1 MWSLGYIQV
10 AENDEISETAKELL
24 NSTEKILPEPE
35 NLVTNK
41 SLSDDESDS
50 EIADIQTNESAINP
64 INESDIKNQINN
76 SNNEIEE
83 DFVMIEKNQ
92 LIDKKANENLTL
104 KPSKIIIL
112 FIKCKLV

>member
-10 AENDEISETAKELL
+10 AENDEVSETEKELL
-24 NSTEKILPEPE
+24 NSTEKNLPEPE

-50 EIADIQTNESAINP
+50 EITNESSINP
-64 INESDIKNQINN
+64 INESDIKNQANN

-83 DFVMIEKNQ
+83 DFVMIENNQ
-92 LIDKKANENLTL
+92 LIDKKADENLTL

-112 FIKCKLV
+112 

>member
-10 AENDEISETAKELL
+10 AENDEVSETEKELL
-24 NSTEKILPEPE
+24 NSTEKNLPEPE

-50 EIADIQTNESAINP
+50 EITNESSINP
-64 INESDIKNQINN
+64 INESDIKNQANN

-83 DFVMIEKNQ
+83 DFVMIENNQ
-92 LIDKKANENLTL
+92 LIDKKADVNLTL

-112 FIKCKLV
+112 